1 MPGLTVLMR
10 KRDRLVRQVA
20 DNLDFLIGS
29 VSTKGLKCEAY
40 NLTTKV
46 DGKTVTRHIPIGML
60 PAVRRMTERHRK
72 LKALLKEL
80 GETNWLLAR
89 DGVGLKSYGTL

>member
-1 MPGLTVLMR
+1 MPSVTVLMK
-10 KRDRLVRQVA
+10 KRGRLVRQVT

-29 VSTKGLKCEAY
+29 VSTKGLACEAY

-89 DGVGLKSYGTL
+89 EGVELRDYGTP